1 MKPLD
6 YAARWFV
13 FRSSFGVFF
22 PFIIK
27 IRSHFSLISDIVM
40 LLLILFEVG
49 NGVDEHTINTQSSSL
64 RLVEPVDLIYEYYEE
79 EAGNLHPSLSEGW
92 RGGGG
97 RIYKRCKY
105 EQ

>member
-1 MKPLD
+1 MKSLD
-6 YAARWFV
+6 YVVRWLV
-13 FRSSFGVFF
+13 FRSAFDQFF
-22 PFIIK
+22 TVIIK

-40 LLLILFEVG
+40 LLMILFEVG

-92 RGGGG
+92 RGGGRG
-97 RIYKRCKY
+97 DI
-105 EQ
+105 